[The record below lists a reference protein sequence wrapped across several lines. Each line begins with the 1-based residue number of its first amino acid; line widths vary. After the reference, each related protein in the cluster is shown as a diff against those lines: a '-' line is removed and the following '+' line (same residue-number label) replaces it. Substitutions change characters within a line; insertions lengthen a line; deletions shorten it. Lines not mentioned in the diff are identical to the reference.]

1 MKAMFACVARVATA
15 IAIVFLVAMASPA
28 RNAAVA
34 QTPLDGEGVLGW
46 RTILWG
52 GSYGYYGSP
61 LEACQAQKASF
72 SAGGTFQ
79 GAEPTSSWTSWK
91 CKWTGVPYPVTVD
104 YKCSNGYTL
113 ASPGRCIKDIFAS
126 RPIGCGLDS
135 GPLNPAGGNPVEVIS
150 GIKTESALDF
160 ASADGL
166 LKLERRYFGQ
176 RTWAADGALPYG
188 GIGWTFDF
196 GPTLLLQNFSTTA
209 GRRLSVLQPDGT
221 AYEFALNASTGLFE
235 YRDYSTQ
242 DKATRSRFSLT
253 LDGPVP
259 TNWASLNTASSE
271 WTLVDR
277 FTGRTYEFKTLL
289 RPGTTIY
296 SLGYTEVIRNRGGY
310 SWTITHGSET
320 EVTAVTDSF
329 GRQLTF
335 SWLTGRATST
345 VSYKI
350 LISGVTLPDG
360 TTLKYSYENYL
371 GVLPS
376 PRTYWDRLVKVE
388 RLGAPVGGGAA
399 PLLSQTI
406 YHYEDGRFPYL
417 MTGITDA
424 RGQRYATWTYD
435 AGGRVLSSSH
445 AGADT
450 VSFAYASPTSTTR
463 TRTVTNALGR
473 QTIYSYTASTGDWI
487 LNSVAGQATTNCPA
501 SSGTYTVADKMV
513 ATRTDEEGRVT
524 SYVRDASGMPT
535 SITEAFGTP
544 DARTTTNTW
553 RTDRQI
559 DLTVKPGLTTDYVY
573 DSEGLLSS
581 VVETDTTTHTL
592 PYATNGQTRAQTY
605 TYTTEG
611 LLASVDGPLPG
622 TGDTVSYA
630 YDANGYLASVTNELG
645 HVTTITSVDA
655 VGRPLG
661 VTDAN
666 GIATAFTYSPL
677 GFLETITVD
686 PSGVSSTTTVGYD
699 GIGQV
704 TSISTEDG
712 ASFTYVY
719 DAARRLT
726 SVTDA
731 KGNVLSYGH
740 DAMGNVTLTAIDDS
754 ASTLLY
760 SQTQTFDE
768 LGRLLTSV
776 GVGSATWSYGYDKVS
791 NLTAQTDPRS
801 NAQTYAYNRLNE
813 LIETVDEASNAVD
826 LERNAQGEVVGHI
839 DPRLIETQYVRNG
852 WGEVIEES
860 SPDIGSVVYERNA
873 LGLVT
878 RRTDA
883 KGQVRNYSYDIAGRL
898 TAISYPGS
906 SGEDSTFTYDD
917 VTGGNLGIGQLT
929 GFSNPAG
936 DTRRVYNSLGLL
948 ASERLDVVG
957 MIRTTS
963 YEYDAAGN
971 IEAVVYP
978 SGRVVAFNRD
988 LQGTIT
994 GISTQATAS
1003 DPPTALA
1010 QGITWQPFG
1019 SGITELTFGNGLEWQ
1034 KTYDLDYRLTQQ
1046 KLLNGV
1052 TPLIQRSYG
1061 YGDNLNLTAVTDD
1074 LAPAKDETYGYSAN
1088 NMLNAAAGPWGAD
1101 TFSYDGVGNITSHV
1115 NVFGGVTIDNQA
1127 DYSPTANHMTGIEQN
1142 GSPVRSFTY
1151 DANGNVETDTVL
1163 GVTTAYRYNHQDR
1176 MYAVERGGLQL
1187 GEYYYNVSGQL
1198 VLRIV
1203 TNTMP
1208 SGWTVYLYD
1217 QQGHPIAE
1225 YDGVSGDLLRE
1236 YVWLE
1241 DMPIAVIDAGVTP
1254 TIHYIHTDH
1263 IGRPIALSDAG
1274 GSFANETTWVVF
1286 GNAWSVTGTLG
1297 VDLRFP
1303 GQMYQY
1309 ESALHYN
1316 WNRQYDPSI
1325 ARYTQPDPL
1334 GLIDGPSRYA
1344 YVGNDPMQRIDP
1356 EGRFWWIVVGAV
1368 AGMALE
1374 YAADQ
1379 VEQSC
1384 GCAPRGGWSDFLG
1397 GYPVSGISGAL
1408 VGDSFNELSYGK
1420 FGKGLKGSAGH
1431 TSYVSRGI
1439 RRIIPGN
1446 WQPYVKM
1453 PTPSVFKWN
1462 MTSPNIAGTLGR
1474 WVPWLALGNAVFNLS
1489 RIVKCVT

>member
-1 MKAMFACVARVATA
+1 MKAMLAHIVRATSA
-15 IAIVFLVAMASPA
+15 IAIMFLMVMAAPE
-28 RNAAVA
+28 RHAAIA
-34 QTPLDGEGVLGW
+34 QAPGGEGVLGW
-46 RTILWG
+46 RTILSG

-61 LEACQAQKASF
+61 LEACRAQKTSF

-79 GAEPTSSWTSWK
+79 GADPTSNWAQWK

-104 YKCSNGYTL
+104 YKCASGYTL
-113 ASPGRCIKDIFAS
+113 TPPGRCYKDIS
-126 RPIGCGLDS
+126 PTRPSGCGLDS
-135 GPLNPAGGNPVEVIS
+135 GPINPVGGNPVEIIS
-150 GIKTESALDF
+150 GQKAESALDF

-166 LKLERRYFGQ
+166 LKLERRYFGI
-176 RTWAADGALPYG
+176 RAYAADGVLPYG
-188 GIGWTFDF
+188 GIGWTFDL
-196 GPTLLLQNFSTTA
+196 GPTLRLRNFSVVA
-209 GRRLSVLQPDGT
+209 ERIVRVLVPDG
-221 AYEFALNASTGLFE
+221 AVYEFALNASTGLF
-235 YRDYSTQ
+235 DYLDYANR

-253 LDGPVP
+253 LDSPP
-259 TNWASLNTASSE
+259 PANWANLNAASSE

-277 FTGRTYEFKTLL
+277 FSGKTYQFKTLL
-289 RPGTTIY
+289 QPGGTTY
-296 SLGYTEVIRNRGGY
+296 SLGYAKAIQYRGGY
-310 SWTITHGSET
+310 TWTITHGSDAEI
-320 EVTAVTDSF
+320 TAITDSF

-335 SWLTGRATST
+335 SWLTGRGAST
-345 VSYKI
+345 VNYKI
-350 LISGVTLPDG
+350 LISEITLPDG
-360 TTLKYSYENYL
+360 TTLKYSYENYM
-371 GVLPS
+371 GTLPS
-376 PRTYWDRLVKVE
+376 PRTIWDRLVKVE
-388 RLGAPVGGGAA
+388 RVGAPVGGGAA
-399 PLLSQTI
+399 PVLSQTI
-406 YHYEDGRFPYL
+406 YHYEDSRFPYL

-424 RGQRYATWTYD
+424 REQRYATWTYD
-435 AGGRVLSSSH
+435 AGGKVLTSSH

-463 TRTVTNALGR
+463 TRTLTNPLGR
-473 QTIYSYTASTGDWI
+473 QTVYSYTASTGDWI

-535 SITEAFGTP
+535 TITEAFGTAE
-544 DARTTTNTW
+544 ARTTTNTW

-559 DLTVKPGLTTDYVY
+559 DLTAKPGLTTDYVY

-592 PYATNGQTRAQTY
+592 PYATSGQTRTRTY

-611 LLASVDGPLPG
+611 LLASVDGPLLG
-622 TGDTVSYA
+622 TGDTVTYA

-686 PSGVSSTTTVGYD
+686 PAGVSATTTVGYD

-740 DAMGNVTLTAIDDS
+740 DAMGNVTLTEIDDS
-754 ASTLLY
+754 TSTLLY

-791 NLTAQTDPRS
+791 NLKVQTDPRS
-801 NAQTYAYNRLNE
+801 DAQNYAYNRLNE
-813 LIETVDEASNAVD
+813 LIETIDEASNAVD
-826 LERNAQGEVVGHI
+826 IERNAQGEVVGHI

-860 SPDIGSVVYERNA
+860 SPDIGAVVYERNA

-878 RRTDA
+878 KRTDA
-883 KGQVRNYSYDIAGRL
+883 KGQVRNYSYDVAGRL

-917 VTGGNLGIGQLT
+917 ATGGNLGIGQLT

-936 DTRRVYNSLGLL
+936 ATTRVYNSLGLL

-957 MIRTTS
+957 MIRTTG

-971 IEAVVYP
+971 IEAMVYP

-994 GISTQATAS
+994 GISTQTTLS
-1003 DPPTALA
+1003 DPPSALA

-1019 SGITELTFGNGLEWQ
+1019 AGITELTFGNGLEWQ

-1046 KLLNGV
+1046 KLLDGV
-1052 TPLIQRSYG
+1052 TPLIQRSYS

-1074 LAPAKDETYGYSAN
+1074 LAPAKNETYGYSVN
-1088 NMLNAAAGPWGAD
+1088 NMLTAAAGPWGAD

-1115 NVFGGVTIDNQA
+1115 NVFGGVTTDNQA
-1127 DYSPTANHMTGIEQN
+1127 DYSPIANHMSGIEQN
-1142 GSPVRSFTY
+1142 DTSVRSFTY

-1163 GVTTAYRYNHQDR
+1163 GVTTEYRYNHQDR
-1176 MYAVERGGLQL
+1176 MYAVERGGLRL

-1208 SGWTVYLYD
+1208 SGWTVYFYD
-1217 QQGHPIAE
+1217 QQGQLIAE
-1225 YDGVSGDLLRE
+1225 YDGISGDLLRE

-1241 DMPIAVIDAGVTP
+1241 DTPIAVIEAGVTP

-1303 GQMYQY
+1303 GQMYQF
-1309 ESALHYN
+1309 ESGLHYN

-1334 GLIDGPSRYA
+1334 GLVDGPSRYA
-1344 YVGNDPMQRIDP
+1344 YVRNDPLQLVDKD
-1356 EGRFWWIVVGAV
+1356 GRFIWIVAGIVVGL
-1368 AGMALE
+1368 ALE
-1374 YAADQ
+1374 YVADRLEQTCDCGGGSSPANYGAAVANGAVWGDWYKPY
-1379 VEQSC
+1379 
-1384 GCAPRGGWSDFLG
+1384 PRGGLG
-1397 GYPVSGISGAL
+1397 G
-1408 VGDSFNELSYGK
+1408 GK
-1420 FGKGLKGSAGH
+1420 SSGH
-1431 TSYVSRGI
+1431 TSYLSEYLSKKFR
-1439 RRIIPGN
+1439 
-1446 WQPYVKM
+1446 QPM
-1453 PTPSVFKWN
+1453 RETWAPTWKNPWS
-1462 MTSPNIAGTLGR
+1462 TTGTVGRFAGR
-1474 WVPWLALGNAVFNLS
+1474 WAWWLSWGYVGYDAFRIGSCLWKMHENA
-1489 RIVKCVT
+1489 R